1 MEEIRIILQ
10 DIKEL
15 VRSEEERRESIL
27 EEIRRIREILEYF
40 REIVDEVRS

>member
-10 DIKEL
+10 EIEEL
-15 VRSEEERRESIL
+15 VRAEEERRESIL